1 MIDGATSNVALAAG
15 KRIAIVGA
23 GAVGSYTGG
32 RMALTGADVTL
43 IDPWPAHIE
52 AIRAQGLQ
60 LSGMTPEES
69 HTVKI
74 KAMHVGDVQQI
85 ARQQPIDIAFICTIS
100 YDTEWA
106 TQLIRQYL
114 APDGVIVSLQNGIN
128 EDAIAAHIGAD
139 RVLGCIASLIAVELH
154 APGCVKRLV
163 PAGGAHHTVFHVG
176 ELDGRMSP
184 RAEAIAALLR
194 AVDSATVTANLR
206 GERWSKLVVN
216 SMRNGLSAVTGMT
229 GNQRDLD
236 ATARWLGIRLG
247 SQAVRVGQA
256 LRLNLFAEQNMQP
269 ETLARAGE
277 GDMAARD
284 EIEQLLIAF
293 AHKRSDDQR
302 PSTAHDILRGRRT
315 EIDYINGYVA
325 KKGRETGVDASLHVA
340 ITELVKIIERGELK
354 PGPGLVAGL

>member
-1 MIDGATSNVALAAG
+1 MRP
-15 KRIAIVGA
+15 RIAIVGG
-23 GAVGSYTGG
+23 GAVGGYVGG
-32 RMALTGADVTL
+32 HLHRLGHDVTI
-43 IDPWPAHIE
+43 IDWWPENVE
-52 AIRAQGLQ
+52 AIRSRGLRLTGMTDEETANVAVPIMHLTEAQGLAKQ
-60 LSGMTPEES
+60 
-69 HTVKI
+69 
-74 KAMHVGDVQQI
+74 
-85 ARQQPIDIAFICTIS
+85 RPIDIAMVCVKS

-325 KKGRETGVDASLHVA
+325 NKGRETGVDASLHVA
-340 ITELVKIIERGELK
+340 ITELVKKIERGELK